1 MIRVLTGE
9 RACPPVL
16 SSNSAAHQGMMEET
30 ILIVDDEKDICEVL
44 GISLSDLGY
53 RVYTAGNGEEAMQM
67 FERVQPAIVLTDI
80 RMPGMDGIELL
91 RGIKERYPETE
102 VIMITGHGDM
112 DLAIRSLKLEATDFI
127 TKPINDELLEIALGR
142 AEERL
147 SSRRKIREHTQNLER
162 LVREQSE
169 KLVRAERAIAVGQVV
184 DGLASAMRNIS
195 EDVEGDLPYF
205 NELPCLVSIHNRD
218 YEIVAINDLYRKR
231 LGEKT
236 GSKSWEM
243 YLETP
248 DARERSPVVRTFK
261 TGRGQR
267 SKEILLDI
275 RGREIPVV
283 VHTAPIRNKD
293 QEVELV
299 LEISADLMEVNR
311 LQEELRASQERYQ
324 QLFDAVPCYISV
336 HDRDLKL
343 VAANKRFKEDFGE
356 TNQSFCYEVYKHRKN
371 PCSECPVVKTFE
383 EGVSQQHETV
393 VTSKSGDPHNVLIWT
408 APLRNTLGE
417 ITQVME
423 VSTDITQIRK
433 LQDHLASLGLILGS
447 VSHGIKGL
455 LAGLD
460 ASIYWLD
467 SGLERKNEERMGK
480 GLSALK
486 LMTRRIRNMVL
497 NLLYYAKERE
507 LNLERIAVMAF
518 AHDVANAFEPKI
530 QGQPIRFLRDF
541 QSGTGDF
548 EADAGVL
555 SSALVNILENAAE
568 ACLEDKAKA
577 DHEIVF
583 GVKEEGQAILLRVSD
598 NGVGM
603 DRETLDNMFTLFFSS
618 KGSRGTGLGLFIS
631 NEIVQQ
637 HGGSIKVDSAPNRGT
652 EFKITIPKQLPDS
665 RNKPSPL
672 S

>member
-1 MIRVLTGE
+1 M
-9 RACPPVL
+9 
-16 SSNSAAHQGMMEET
+16 QET
-30 ILIVDDEKDICEVL
+30 ILIVDDEEDICEVL

-53 RVYTAGNGEEAMQM
+53 RIYTAANGEDAMQM
-67 FERVQPAIVLTDI
+67 FERVQPSIVLTDV

-91 RGIKERYPETE
+91 RRIKGQRPETE
-102 VIMITGHGDM
+102 VIMITGHGDL

-127 TKPINDELLEIALGR
+127 TKPINDELLEIALKR
-142 AEERL
+142 AEERI
-147 SSRRKIREHTQNLER
+147 SSRTKIREHTQNLER

-169 KLVRAERAIAVGQVV
+169 KLVQAERLNAVGQVV
-184 DGLASAMRNIS
+184 DGLASAMRHMT
-195 EDVEGDLPYF
+195 EDFEGDLPYF
-205 NELPCLVSIHNRD
+205 NELPCLVSIHNREYD
-218 YEIVAINDLYRKR
+218 VVAMNELYRRR
-231 LGEKT
+231 LGERT
-236 GSKSWEM
+236 GAKSWEM
-243 YLETP
+243 YLQRS
-248 DARERSPVVRTFK
+248 DVREASPVIRTFK
-261 TGRGQR
+261 TGKGQR
-267 SKEILLDI
+267 SRETLIDI
-275 RGREIPVV
+275 EGRQVPVI
-283 VHTAPIRNKD
+283 VHTAPIRNKEN
-293 QEVELV
+293 EVELV
-299 LEISADLMEVNR
+299 LEISADLMEVSR

-336 HDRDLKL
+336 HDRDLRL
-343 VAANKRFKEDFGE
+343 VATNRRFKEDFGE
-356 TNQSFCYEVYKHRKN
+356 SGNAYCYEVYKRRNH
-371 PCSECPVVKTFE
+371 PCPECPVVRTFE
-383 EGVSQQHETV
+383 EGMSQQYETV
-393 VTSKSGDPHNVLIWT
+393 VTSQAGEPHNVLIWT
-408 APLRNTLGE
+408 APLRNALGE

-467 SGLERKNEERMGK
+467 SGLQKKNEERMGK

-507 LNLERIAVMAF
+507 LNRERTSVSAF
-518 AHDVANAFEPKI
+518 AHEVAGAFQPKI
-530 QGQPIRFLRDF
+530 QGQAIRFVCDIQNGL
-541 QSGTGDF
+541 GEF
-548 EADAGVL
+548 EADSGIL

-568 ACLEDKAKA
+568 ACFEDKSKA

-583 GVKEEGQAILLRVSD
+583 SVKEEGGAVLFRVSD

-603 DRETLDNMFTLFFSS
+603 DRETMDNMFTLFFSS

-637 HGGSIKVDSAPNRGT
+637 HGGSVKVESASGRGT
-652 EFKITIPKQLPDS
+652 EFNITLPRRAS
-665 RNKPSPL
+665 
-672 S
+672 